1 MVDAGSLDYAMS
13 DVGSEPPPSLPASE
27 QQYMPPITRSE
38 LLENRRAES
47 RAILQDTYDVW
58 EAANPVWAQRLTGV
72 EAAAALGIDTSEQPP
87 GAGSRRA
94 LMQQRRVEARDLAM
108 QSSGF
113 SDAIQAQL
121 RSHEPNQLHTSIA
134 RPTDDLTTSY
144 VEAPRNRTRAEL
156 IKERNQAH
164 LKALHATASH
174 PGPDTNTRVQQ
185 RVDMGIQTQ
194 LTAPAGKSRAALL
207 AARRQRRAAENEE
220 LAAAG
225 TASTRR
231 PPFQARCVAHG
242 ARSWRGGGAVGCS
255 LIGTHHDRNRDRRPP
270 GTARVAWCGGD
281 VALP

>member
-1 MVDAGSLDYAMS
+1 MPGPYTNAGPD
-13 DVGSEPPPSLPASE
+13 GGEH
-27 QQYMPPITRSE
+27 RSNAYNE
-38 LLENRRAES
+38 RLS
-47 RAILQDTYDVW
+47 RA
-58 EAANPVWAQRLTGV
+58 LT
-72 EAAAALGIDTSEQPP
+72 
-87 GAGSRRA
+87 RA

-144 VEAPRNRTRAEL
+144 VEAPRKRTRAEL

-220 LAAAG
+220 LAAAYG
-225 TASTRR
+225 VDPAATFSSQVCGPR
-231 PPFQARCVAHG
+231 G
-242 ARSWRGGGAVGCS
+242 A
-255 LIGTHHDRNRDRRPP
+255 I
-270 GTARVAWCGGD
+270 VAWRWCRWMQPHRH
-281 VALP
+281 APLSQP